1 MCLASKSLL
10 PPLLLGSRIVLSGIR
25 TPSIHVIFNF
35 FLFFAFSFRSMSKC
49 FLLIRNL
56 FLMYLFVSH
65 WSMSS
70 DHIIFLSSK
79 KVFKFLL
86 IMRIMCGLG
95 VTNSNQ
101 IKGNKAKIE
110 RFQFSSLITQ
120 LLKMVIAWF
129 YYVGI
134 RELHIS
140 LSI

>member
-1 MCLASKSLL
+1 
-10 PPLLLGSRIVLSGIR
+10 
-25 TPSIHVIFNF
+25 
-35 FLFFAFSFRSMSKC
+35 
-49 FLLIRNL
+49 
-56 FLMYLFVSH
+56 
-65 WSMSS
+65 MSS

-120 LLKMVIAWF
+120 LLKMVIA
-129 YYVGI
+129 
-134 RELHIS
+134 
-140 LSI
+140 